1 MTKKITFTTVLLIY
15 CFSVFSQ
22 WTNLNAPN
30 SSNEVYST
38 IAVSPNGKNIAVY
51 TQKTNTI
58 TFQSTYH
65 YTTSHDYGATWQVY
79 SVPDTAG
86 LTPFQMG
93 LTAPQDIFWDGDDLF
108 VQDANPII
116 KLKKS
121 SNFGATFTTQNSSY
135 TTQSKIVQS
144 PNGKWYHYNASIL
157 YSSTDKGIS
166 WSAISGAGTNFM
178 EYCFAANGNIVATY
192 NSGVAY
198 STDGGDSWT
207 ASTFSPSGSWV
218 DSKNSISKASD
229 GTLLY
234 LCSTN
239 SKIYKSTD
247 NGVTWQQITSTLPV
261 NPIKMLYSGTDII
274 TLSTNSSTHKS
285 TNGGTSFTQMT
296 PLTGGILSTGNG
308 MANSLTDIFI
318 SGMSAIYKYNSTVGI
333 SEMAYESQIK
343 IFPNPTS
350 NYLIIDYKNPINYIL
365 ILNSLGEIIM
375 THQLIENNRLDLSNF
390 SNGVYFILVS
400 SDKSNFSKKIIVQ
413 K

>member
-1 MTKKITFTTVLLIY
+1 
-15 CFSVFSQ
+15 
-22 WTNLNAPN
+22 
-30 SSNEVYST
+30 
-38 IAVSPNGKNIAVY
+38 
-51 TQKTNTI
+51 
-58 TFQSTYH
+58 
-65 YTTSHDYGATWQVY
+65 
-79 SVPDTAG
+79 
-86 LTPFQMG
+86 
-93 LTAPQDIFWDGDDLF
+93 
-108 VQDANPII
+108 
-116 KLKKS
+116 
-121 SNFGATFTTQNSSY
+121 
-135 TTQSKIVQS
+135 
-144 PNGKWYHYNASIL
+144 
-157 YSSTDKGIS
+157 
-166 WSAISGAGTNFM
+166 
-178 EYCFAANGNIVATY
+178 
-192 NSGVAY
+192 
-198 STDGGDSWT
+198 
-207 ASTFSPSGSWV
+207 
-218 DSKNSISKASD
+218 
-229 GTLLY
+229 
-234 LCSTN
+234 
-239 SKIYKSTD
+239 
-247 NGVTWQQITSTLPV
+247 
-261 NPIKMLYSGTDII
+261 MLYSGTDII